1 MGNYKF
7 KKGDRVRVVTLEH
20 NNYYG
25 EAKYKIGYIGTV
37 LALDSEGSQNDYF
50 VKFDRLINSDVP
62 PSWYVL
68 EKWLAPAGT
77 PLIVCE

>member
-25 EAKYKIGYIGTV
+25 A
-37 LALDSEGSQNDYF
+37 N
-50 VKFDRLINSDVP
+50 
-62 PSWYVL
+62 PS
-68 EKWLAPAGT
+68 T
-77 PLIVCE
+77 